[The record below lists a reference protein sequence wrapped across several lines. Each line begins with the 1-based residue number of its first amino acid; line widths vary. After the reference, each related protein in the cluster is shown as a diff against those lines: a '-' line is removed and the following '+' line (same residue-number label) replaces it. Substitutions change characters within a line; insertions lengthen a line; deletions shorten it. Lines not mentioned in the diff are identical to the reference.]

1 MLLLRN
7 QTAIV
12 EAGLNWYNE
21 LPVRKEA
28 RRPRPADAETHNF
41 HITG

>member
-1 MLLLRN
+1 MLCN

-12 EAGLNWYNE
+12 EAELNWYNE

-28 RRPRPADAETHNF
+28 RRPRQIDAETHNF